1 LHSLSLALSSDF
13 VDPPTSTST
22 LNLLLSPT
30 KKNGKNGGKTPSTL
44 DPVLRMETRS
54 VALPQL
60 LALAGAVTAYLTV
73 RPGVAAG
80 AIDFYILDR
89 ASRAMRRR
97 VGPSDVEVG
106 DKMAQGGF
114 GSVYRATL
122 LGEGEKEK
130 TGAKKGGGSKASSS
144 SSSPSSP
151 PPPPST
157 STSTSSSS
165 RPVILKIATEFGPA
179 EAWMNERLA
188 RAAPWAVADFIT
200 AFDETTEDDID
211 DDDEG
216 GGANGANG
224 ARKKQ
229 KKTKAR
235 SAADGGPLWLLWEDE
250 GPETATLSQLM
261 NRRDWPYCAEPLLF
275 GRELRLPRGPRRRGA
290 VVKEVAR
297 QLLSALDALH
307 AVGIVHRDVKPQNVI
322 VSQRARRVKLIDL
335 GAAADL
341 RVGVNYSPNLSLLDP
356 R

>member
-1 LHSLSLALSSDF
+1 
-13 VDPPTSTST
+13 
-22 LNLLLSPT
+22 
-30 KKNGKNGGKTPSTL
+30 
-44 DPVLRMETRS
+44 
-54 VALPQL
+54 
-60 LALAGAVTAYLTV
+60 
-73 RPGVAAG
+73 
-80 AIDFYILDR
+80 
-89 ASRAMRRR
+89 
-97 VGPSDVEVG
+97 
-106 DKMAQGGF
+106 
-114 GSVYRATL
+114 
-122 LGEGEKEK
+122 
-130 TGAKKGGGSKASSS
+130 
-144 SSSPSSP
+144 
-151 PPPPST
+151 
-157 STSTSSSS
+157 
-165 RPVILKIATEFGPA
+165 
-179 EAWMNERLA
+179 MNERLA

-297 QLLSALDALH
+297 QLLLALDALH